1 MGDEWVL
8 VVVVLLIISILV
20 ANNNN
25 IRKSIE
31 FSSPTGFVKI
41 QCPTGVINASN
52 FTGEFPLC
60 FVLNNKIYDAQ
71 SLGGLGCIDTVYY
84 VNATGYKLVLLNSTE
99 ALNTLE
105 QANVNK
111 GAICPYIN
119 K

>member
-8 VVVVLLIISILV
+8 VVVVLVIIFIL

-52 FTGEFPLC
+52 FTGEFPLW
-60 FVLNNKIYDAQ
+60 D
-71 SLGGLGCIDTVYY
+71 GD
-84 VNATGYKLVLLNSTE
+84 
-99 ALNTLE
+99 
-105 QANVNK
+105 
-111 GAICPYIN
+111 
-119 K
+119 

>member
-8 VVVVLLIISILV
+8 VVVVLLIILV

-60 FVLNNKIYDAQ
+60 FMLNNKIYDAQ

-84 VNATGYKLVLLNSTE
+84 VNATGYKLILLNSTE

-111 GAICPYIN
+111 GVICPYIS